1 MVFNGVKQ
9 YHERMETT
17 DSFFYNLKIA
27 PDDPQFLDAVFS
39 WVAKKLKSSR
49 KNEILNE
56 ELDVL
61 SQRVDRS
68 SFQESCSVRT
78 TIRARQLAERLITD
92 DGELDLPGVLSAI
105 SLLKQQCYSL
115 GPNRQYDSAR
125 QKHLLNSLETL
136 LQDKELQRLLKTI
149 TRPYSHKIADQV
161 LRETLYLD
169 SNQPLTDATARRAVL
184 SAWFCYLR
192 QNVGSC
198 FATAPAIIVQNE
210 QAHLFFQD
218 MKELLDTG
226 RIKRTFG
233 GNEYVVPLSSSSG
246 VGEFK
251 KQVLL
256 FATDKQKIDNLGYS
270 PGLLE
275 ALEVVG
281 LIDSSIP
288 LKQRVDQV
296 RKLIKDSLEPIIAD
310 KTYLF
315 LSAEDV
321 IKNILMSSLE
331 ITEKD
336 LKDYASRPKTLMH
349 TSLLVAAPNR
359 PSKIRGKNEACAAFY
374 QQMDLAKTAFNALM
388 ENPLLKMWEF
398 SIASFAETKPGF
410 TRWNM
415 YASLGFNTDQP
426 GGIADCLY
434 QEIKFRLDQANAKVR
449 EFQDEY
455 EMIYGQLKFIE
466 GRLRSATTEKEAQ
479 WGKIEYESKRGE
491 FRTIEELRDRENF
504 KAGRFANLINDL
516 LDKYD
521 ALFPRYFQEVY
532 DPDMHEVATGPYDD
546 SPAGFRLLYKHG
558 RENTS
563 QWTLIYSPQEFIEAL
578 SSFFVMTE
586 PEIVNAAD
594 MQGLEDELSL
604 IITSLVTHVKT
615 DEFLISAFQRMAAAH
630 NAPILKDPLAH
641 LDKID
646 KKPWAYTSG
655 GTMDNLI
662 SCYFKL
668 EEKPKVV
675 ERWVENELELLV
687 FFIDTIKQIPYT
699 ILERYLASKELS
711 LLIHS
716 PTHAF
721 TFRPGFPLVKK
732 AVLAEGFTYTWIRD
746 NLVRPSEHFIEFM
759 FLDLEM
765 MEFLLN
771 KLTDLVPPSLRL
783 RFQAVT
789 SEYHGRKNPPEFR
802 RFITEAIDKDP
813 IFNMHGGG
821 IGLSD
826 LDSALFNW
834 LPLTSRFEL
843 KNRVQKIMENLPGLN
858 PTLHEKI
865 SALLDSVIERW
876 GSSSFIT
883 ADQLQNICKALLC
896 IALEQTSAEFNY
908 PELISNAAQKLGY
921 AQPTPIIFGDTNW
934 VKDLFAFV
942 VNPGRAELELWRV
955 DPLGRIGAPMSEW
968 KKWVDGSDRSRTWG
982 IYTKPQEYRA

>member
-1 MVFNGVKQ
+1 
-9 YHERMETT
+9 METT
-17 DSFFYNLKIA
+17 DAFFNTFKTST
-27 PDDPQFLDAVFS
+27 DDPQFLSVVFTS
-39 WVAKKLKSSR
+39 IAKKLKNSR
-49 KNEILNE
+49 EDEILSD
-56 ELDVL
+56 ELDGL

-68 SFQESCSVRT
+68 LFQESCSIRT
-78 TIRARQLAERLITD
+78 AIRSRLLAEKLITE
-92 DGELDLPGVLSAI
+92 DGELDLSSVRESTEQ
-105 SLLKQQCYSL
+105 LKAHCYSL
-115 GPNRQYDSAR
+115 GQNRQFDSSR
-125 QKHLLNSLETL
+125 LKHMLNCLETL
-136 LQDKELQRLLKTI
+136 NRDTELQRLLKTI
-149 TRPYSHKIADQV
+149 TRPYSHKIADQI
-161 LRETLYLD
+161 LRETMRL
-169 SNQPLTDATARRAVL
+169 SPNQTITDASARRAVL

-198 FATAPAIIVQNE
+198 FATAPAIIVQKE
-210 QAHLFFQD
+210 QSHLFFQD

-233 GNEYVVPLSSSSG
+233 GTEYVVPLSSSSG
-246 VGEFK
+246 VGDFK
-251 KQVLL
+251 RNVLI
-256 FATDKQKIDNLGYS
+256 FAQDKQAIENLGYS
-270 PGLLE
+270 PGLLQ
-275 ALEVVG
+275 ALGAAGV
-281 LIDSSIP
+281 IDSGLS
-288 LKQRVDQV
+288 LKQRVELLRQ
-296 RKLIKDSLEPIIAD
+296 LIKDSLQPNLID

-321 IKNILMSSLE
+321 LKLVLMNFLQ

-336 LKDYASRPKTLMH
+336 LKDYASRPRIMIQTGLFVTAPKIKGKT
-349 TSLLVAAPNR
+349 
-359 PSKIRGKNEACAAFY
+359 EACAAFFEK
-374 QQMDLAKTAFNALM
+374 MEVSKAAFNSLM
-388 ENPLLKMWEF
+388 DNPLLKMWEF
-398 SIASFAETKPGF
+398 SLASFAETKPGF

-434 QEIKFRLDQANAKVR
+434 QEIKARLDQSNAKVR

-466 GRLRSATTEKEAQ
+466 GRLRNVTTEKEAQ

-532 DPDMHEVATGPYDD
+532 DADMHEVKSGPYDD

-563 QWTLIYSPQEFIEAL
+563 QWTLIYNAQDFIEAL

-594 MQGLEDELSL
+594 MEGLENELSL
-604 IITSLVTHVKT
+604 IITRLVMHVKT
-615 DEFLISAFQRMAAAH
+615 DEFLISAFQRMATAH
-630 NAPILKDPLAH
+630 NAPIIKDPLEH

-675 ERWVENELELLV
+675 ERWVENVLELLV
-687 FFIDTIKQIPYT
+687 FFIDTIKQMPYS
-699 ILERYLASKELS
+699 ISDKYLNSKELS

-721 TFRPGFPLVKK
+721 TFRPGMPLLKK
-732 AVLAEGFTYTWIRD
+732 AITAEGFTYTWARD
-746 NLVRPSEHFIEFM
+746 NLVRPAEHFIEFM
-759 FLDLEM
+759 FIDEEM
-765 MEFLLN
+765 MKFILE
-771 KLTDLVPPSLRL
+771 KLTALVPPPLRL
-783 RFQAVT
+783 RFQSAT
-789 SEYHGRKNPPEFR
+789 SQVHGRKNSPEFR
-802 RFITEAIDKDP
+802 RFIAEAIDHDT
-813 IFNMHGGG
+813 ILSMHGGG
-821 IGLSD
+821 ISLDD

-843 KNRVQKIMENLPGLN
+843 KNRAEKILENLPGLDF
-858 PTLHEKI
+858 EKI
-865 SALLDSVIERW
+865 STILDILIERW
-876 GSSSFIT
+876 GTSPYIT
-883 ADQLQNICKALLC
+883 ADQLQNICLAVICL
-896 IALEQTSAEFNY
+896 ALEKTSSPFNY
-908 PELISNAAQKLGY
+908 PELISSVAQKLGY
-921 AQPTPIIFGDTNW
+921 AQAAPVIFGDTNW

-942 VNPGRAELELWRV
+942 VNPGTAELELWRV
-955 DPLGRIGAPMSEW
+955 DPIARTGAPMSQW
-968 KKWVDGSDRSRTWG
+968 RKWLDGSDRSRTWG
-982 IYTKPQEYRA
+982 IYTKPQEYKA

>member
-1 MVFNGVKQ
+1 
-9 YHERMETT
+9 METT
-17 DSFFYNLKIA
+17 DLFFNNFKTA
-27 PDDPQFLDAVFS
+27 PDDPQFLNAVFTS
-39 WVAKKLKSSR
+39 VTKKLKTSR
-49 KNEILNE
+49 KNDIISE

-68 SFQESCSVRT
+68 SFQESCLIRA
-78 TIRARQLAERLITD
+78 TIRARQLAELLITD
-92 DGELDLPGVLSAI
+92 DGELDLERVLKSI
-105 SLLKQQCYSL
+105 DQLKKHCYSL
-115 GPNRQYDSAR
+115 GQNRQYDSAR

-136 LQDKELQRLLKTI
+136 FQDKDLQKLLKTI

-169 SNQPLTDATARRAVL
+169 ANQSLSDATARRAVL

-246 VGEFK
+246 IGEFK
-251 KQVLL
+251 KQILL
-256 FATDKQKIDNLGYS
+256 FASDKKKLDDLGYS

-275 ALEVVG
+275 ALETVG
-281 LIDSSIP
+281 LIDPRIS

-296 RKLIKDSLEPIIAD
+296 RQLIKDSLEPSLVN

-315 LSAEDV
+315 LSAEELL
-321 IKNILMSSLE
+321 KSILMRSLE

-336 LKDYASRPKTLMH
+336 LKDYASRPKALMH
-349 TSLLVAAPNR
+349 TSLLMAAPNR
-359 PSKIRGKNEACAAFY
+359 PSKIRGKNDACAAFY
-374 QQMDLAKTAFNALM
+374 HQMNLAKTAFNSLM
-388 ENPLLKMWEF
+388 ENPLLKIWEF

-415 YASLGFNTDQP
+415 YASLGFNADQP

-434 QEIKFRLDQANAKVR
+434 QEIKFRLDQSNAKVR
-449 EFQDEY
+449 GFQDEY

-466 GRLRSATTEKEAQ
+466 GRMRNATTEKEAQ

-491 FRTIEELRDRENF
+491 FRVIEELRDRENF

-586 PEIVNAAD
+586 PEIVNASD
-594 MQGLEDELSL
+594 MQGLEDELSQ
-604 IITSLVTHVKT
+604 IITRLVTHVKT
-615 DEFLISAFQRMAAAH
+615 DEFLISAFHRMAEAH
-630 NAPILKDPLAH
+630 HAPIIKDPLEH
-641 LDKID
+641 LEIID
-646 KKPWAYTSG
+646 KKPWAYISG

-662 SCYFKL
+662 SCYFRL
-668 EEKPKVV
+668 EEKPKSI

-687 FFIDTIKQIPYT
+687 FFIDTIKQMPHS
-699 ILERYLASKELS
+699 ILDKYLASKELS

-721 TFRPGFPLVKK
+721 TFRPGFPLIKK
-732 AVLAEGFTYTWIRD
+732 AVLAEEFTYTWIRD
-746 NLVRPSEHFIEFM
+746 NLVRPQEHFIEFM
-759 FLDLEM
+759 FLDQEM
-765 MEFLLN
+765 MTFLLN
-771 KLTDLVPPSLRL
+771 KLIDLVPSSLRL
-783 RFQAVT
+783 RFQSIT
-789 SEYHGRKNPPEFR
+789 SNYHGRKNPPEFR
-802 RFITEAIDKDP
+802 RFIAEAMDNDP
-813 IFNMHGGG
+813 IINMHGGG
-821 IGLSD
+821 LSLDD

-834 LPLTSRFEL
+834 LPLTSRYEL
-843 KNRVQKIMENLPGLN
+843 KNRAEKILENLPGLT
-858 PTLHEKI
+858 PAHHEEI
-865 SALLDSVIERW
+865 SIHLDSLIQKW
-876 GSSSFIT
+876 GDSAFIT
-883 ADQLQNICKALLC
+883 AEQLQNICKALLC
-896 IALEQTSAEFNY
+896 IALEQTSTEFNY
-908 PELISNAAQKLGY
+908 PELITSAAQKLGY
-921 AQPTPIIFGDTNW
+921 ALGPPILFGDTNW

-955 DPLGRIGAPMSEW
+955 DPLGQIGAPMSAW
-968 KKWVDGSDRSRTWG
+968 KKWLDGSDRSRTWG

>member
-1 MVFNGVKQ
+1 MSTADPFFNEFK
-9 YHERMETT
+9 T
-17 DSFFYNLKIA
+17 S
-27 PDDPQFLDAVFS
+27 PDDAQFLSAVFTAI
-39 WVAKKLKSSR
+39 AKKLKR
-49 KNEILNE
+49 TRQNAILTE
-56 ELDVL
+56 ELDGL
-61 SQRVDRS
+61 SQRVDLS
-68 SFQESCSVRT
+68 LFQESCSVRT
-78 TIRARQLAERLITD
+78 TLRSRQLAEQLISD
-92 DGELDLPGVLSAI
+92 EGELDLALVSQSI
-105 SLLKQQCYSL
+105 EQLKKHCYSL

-125 QKHLLNSLETL
+125 QKHILEAL
-136 LQDKELQRLLKTI
+136 EALYQDKDLQRLLKMI
-149 TRPYSHKIADQV
+149 TRPYSHKIADLI
-161 LRETLYLD
+161 LRETLRLAP
-169 SNQPLTDATARRAVL
+169 SQPLTDASARRAVL
-184 SAWFCYLR
+184 SSWFCYLR

-198 FATAPAIIVQNE
+198 FATAPAIIVQRE
-210 QAHLFFQD
+210 QPHLFFQD

-251 KQVLL
+251 KSVLV
-256 FATDKQKIDNLGYS
+256 FAQDKQAIENLGYS
-270 PGLLE
+270 PGLLQ

-281 LIDSSIP
+281 VIDSTQG
-288 LKQRVDQV
+288 LKSRVDQV
-296 RKLIKDSLEPIIAD
+296 RKLVRASLQPILVD

-321 IKNILMSSLE
+321 MKIILMNSLG

-336 LKDYASRPKTLMH
+336 LKDYESRPRAMVH
-349 TSLLVAAPNR
+349 TSLLVTAPMAT
-359 PSKIRGKNEACAAFY
+359 SKIKGKNEACAAYFD
-374 QQMDLAKTAFNALM
+374 QMGLAKTAFNSLM

-415 YASLGFNTDQP
+415 YASLGFNTDQR

-434 QEIKFRLDQANAKVR
+434 QEIKFRLDQSNAKVR

-455 EMIYGQLKFIE
+455 EMLYGQLKFIE
-466 GRLRSATTEKEAQ
+466 GRLRSATSEKEGQ
-479 WGKIEYESKRGE
+479 WAKIEYESKRGE

-532 DPDMHEVATGPYDD
+532 DPDMHEVSSGPYDD

-563 QWTLIYSPQEFIEAL
+563 QWTLIYSYQEFVEAL

-586 PEIVNAAD
+586 PEIVNSSD
-594 MQGLEDELSL
+594 MDGLEDELSL
-604 IITSLVTHVKT
+604 IITRLVTHVKT
-615 DEFLISAFQRMAAAH
+615 DEFLISAFQRMAVAH
-630 NAPILKDPLAH
+630 NAPIIKDPLEH

-668 EEKPKVV
+668 EEKPKAV

-687 FFIDTIKQIPYT
+687 FFIDTIKQMPYS
-699 ILERYLASKELS
+699 ISEKYLASNELS

-721 TFRPGFPLVKK
+721 TFRPGMPLMKK
-732 AVLAEGFTYTWIRD
+732 AVASEGFTYTWARD
-746 NLVRPSEHFIEFM
+746 NLVRLAEHFIEFM
-759 FLDLEM
+759 FLDQEM
-765 MEFLLN
+765 MEFLLS
-771 KLTDLVPPSLRL
+771 KLTELVPPPLRL
-783 RFQAVT
+783 RFQAAT
-789 SEYHGRKNPPEFR
+789 SEFHGRKNPPEFR
-802 RFITEAIDKDP
+802 RFIAEAIDHDT
-813 IFNMHGGG
+813 ILSMHGGG
-821 IGLSD
+821 ISLDD

-843 KNRVQKIMENLPGLN
+843 KNRAEKILENLPGLT
-858 PTLHEKI
+858 PELHEKI
-865 SALLDSVIERW
+865 SSLLDTLIERW
-876 GSSSFIT
+876 GASPFIT
-883 ADQLQNICKALLC
+883 AEQLQNICKAVLC
-896 IALEQTSAEFNY
+896 IALEQTSTEFNY
-908 PELISNAAQKLGY
+908 PELISCTAQKLGY
-921 AQPTPIIFGDTNW
+921 AQPTPVVFGDTNW

-942 VNPGRAELELWRV
+942 VNPGRAVLELWRV
-955 DPLGRIGAPMSEW
+955 DPTCRIGAPMSQW

-982 IYTKPQEYRA
+982 IYTKPQEYRL